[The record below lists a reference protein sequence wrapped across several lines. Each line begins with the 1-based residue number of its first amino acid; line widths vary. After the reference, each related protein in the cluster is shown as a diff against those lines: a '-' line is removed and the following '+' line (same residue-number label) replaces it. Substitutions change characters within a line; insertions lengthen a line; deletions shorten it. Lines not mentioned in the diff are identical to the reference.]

1 MNEINNT
8 EDNKAF
14 VAWFDKWK
22 KENKPEKPLKDEHY
36 NLVRES
42 WLAAVE
48 YVNNKP
54 VRTYRWDGV
63 IR

>member
-8 EDNKAF
+8 EDDKAF

-22 KENKPEKPLKDEHY
+22 KENKQETPLKDEHY
-36 NLVRES
+36 NLARES